1 MSHAMQV
8 AWIKRYTEGDKTYP
22 YQAMKWYAEEGMKRP
37 LTADEQK
44 TVLWLKEN
52 YGLEALLQNVQME
65 PRNWHKGKQGK

>member
-22 YQAMKWYAEEGMKRP
+22 YQAMNWYAEEGRKRP

-44 TVLWLKEN
+44 TVLWLKET
-52 YGLEALLQNVQME
+52 YGIEARLQKLPLQ
-65 PRNWHKGKQGK
+65 PRDWVKRKP

>member
-22 YQAMKWYAEEGMKRP
+22 YHAMKWYEKERKERF
-37 LTADEQK
+37 LTADEEK

-52 YGLEALLQNVQME
+52 YGLEALVQNVQME
-65 PRNWHKGKQGK
+65 PRNWHKGKQRK